1 MGTFLAC
8 SGKLVRRELAMTN
21 DLDMLDDRIRNW
33 MLVTQTGLGE
43 RDDAGHLA
51 MNRLLRTVVLVSGR
65 TPQAGSLDAL
75 LVATSDHEVVVVES
89 IARSYSCIKRVMPD
103 MVIISSE
110 VDDFATCQ
118 LLSMLRADRCSSAI
132 PVLICPTFRQ
142 QHDLDDDLAELDQD
156 RSTQLLAAP
165 MN

>member
-1 MGTFLAC
+1 
-8 SGKLVRRELAMTN
+8 MTT
-21 DLDMLDDRIRNW
+21 DLDMLDDRIHNW
-33 MLVTQTGLGE
+33 MLATQTGLCD
-43 RDDAGHLA
+43 RDDAGHIAL
-51 MNRLLRTVVLVSGR
+51 NRLFRTVVLVSGR
-65 TPQAGSLDAL
+65 TPQAESLDAL

-89 IARSYSCIKRVMPD
+89 IAHSYSCIKRVVPD

-132 PVLICPTFRQ
+132 PVLICPTLRE
-142 QHDLDDDLAELDQD
+142 QHDGDDDLAELDQD
-156 RSTQLLAAP
+156 TSMPPFAAP

>member
-1 MGTFLAC
+1 
-8 SGKLVRRELAMTN
+8 
-21 DLDMLDDRIRNW
+21 
-33 MLVTQTGLGE
+33 
-43 RDDAGHLA
+43 

-65 TPQAGSLDAL
+65 APQAESLDAL

-89 IARSYSCIKRVMPD
+89 IAHSYSCIKRVVPD

-118 LLSMLRADRCSSAI
+118 LLSMLRADRSSSAI
-132 PVLICPTFRQ
+132 PVVICPTFRE
-142 QHDLDDDLAELDQD
+142 QHDLDDDLAELDQETF
-156 RSTQLLAAP
+156 TQPLAAP